1 MLKKL
6 FLLLVKFMPAIH
18 MVGMIVNNTLAYFDC
33 NIRINIALD
42 FILGN
47 SIYTS
52 IILYVISYT
61 FKFCN
66 WYRIIITANLINLII
81 AMMDSIYTI
90 PISNLKLF
98 MIYYIINSVSIVII
112 TLNNIK
118 HDTKKD
124 KNDKR
129 TISRE
134 YKQHRCW

>member
-1 MLKKL
+1 
-6 FLLLVKFMPAIH
+6 MPAIH
-18 MVGMIVNNTLAYFDC
+18 MVGMIVNNTLAYFDYD
-33 NIRINIALD
+33 IRINIALD

-47 SIYTS
+47 SIYAS

-81 AMMDSIYTI
+81 AMIDSIYII
-90 PISNLKLF
+90 PISNLKLL
-98 MIYYIINSVSIVII
+98 MIYYIISGISIIII
-112 TLNNIK
+112 TINHIK
-118 HDTKKD
+118 HDTKKN

-134 YKQHRCW
+134 YK